1 MKGVMHIEKKLKLSL
16 HYVGPY
22 LILKKVDYMTYEL
35 DFPSSLGFLH
45 LVFHV
50 SMLKKFYGR
59 TKIFEEATWEAKEDM
74 KSKYLLFFPILD
86 TNAYVLDIDSVS
98 TFTMLLEA
106 LNYIKKGGPGKIST
120 SSGLILNISDT
131 LHYTTSWYQIY
142 VAVPKAVIDLVTRY
156 LALEWGIDYD
166 IKVNSIAQSSI
177 GDTASMHKLG
187 LKEISNK
194 SREYMPLYKLREKY
208 DIAMAALYLASDA
221 GWWPDAF

>member
-1 MKGVMHIEKKLKLSL
+1 
-16 HYVGPY
+16 
-22 LILKKVDYMTYEL
+22 
-35 DFPSSLGFLH
+35 
-45 LVFHV
+45 
-50 SMLKKFYGR
+50 
-59 TKIFEEATWEAKEDM
+59 
-74 KSKYLLFFPILD
+74 
-86 TNAYVLDIDSVS
+86 LDIDSVS